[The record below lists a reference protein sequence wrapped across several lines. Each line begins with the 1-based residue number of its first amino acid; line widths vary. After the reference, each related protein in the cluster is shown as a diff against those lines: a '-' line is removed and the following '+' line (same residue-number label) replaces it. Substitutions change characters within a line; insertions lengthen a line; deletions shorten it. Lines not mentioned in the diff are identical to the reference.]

1 MVMYHLIVFRV
12 VREIDG
18 DLLSFNKELR
28 IRDPKDR
35 DQILKALSDWAD
47 QDQERVI
54 NILFEGN
61 VGSDLIEESARV
73 I

>member
-1 MVMYHLIVFRV
+1 MVMYYLVVFRV

-35 DQILKALSDWAD
+35 DQICNALKEWAD

-73 I
+73 V